1 MRRASSST
9 KYLLA
14 AVLCALAGAV
24 PAQAATE
31 RPIVYVIVIDGLD
44 GDVVDAGQMPFIAS
58 MLAGQDARATYYQES
73 RSVMITET
81 NPNHTAAMSGSYAGS
96 SGIPSN
102 AFALYH
108 PTENEDSCK
117 ATGPVDE
124 SKMPVEVSGE
134 NANCLEAEFVFEAI
148 KRQGNPDNLLTAAIF
163 GKPKLGRMFAGKNF
177 SEERRDVD
185 HIWAPC
191 SSGEDDD
198 DYCGDVPTNPVS
210 GYAMDDASVM
220 DEVIRTVR
228 EGIDAGEGKA
238 RRPDFTF
245 VNLHQTDSAGHAFGR
260 LTAGPYETTAGM
272 ADDEIERLVSELRMR
287 DEWKRSVLVLM
298 SDHSMDTTLTKTRMT
313 QVFGDAGIPD
323 DAYLAIGKSAVDLI
337 YLADRTSPA
346 RFELLKNMRAAAL
359 ATGNVTEA
367 LYREPNPQ
375 DGGAANTVE
384 GAHPAWRLSGSERV
398 PDLLLTHASGGSF
411 SDPSESSQP
420 LPGHHGAPTTR
431 DNFFA
436 VVGGGPFVR
445 QQSLSGSQA
454 PDFDDTMRNRRQA
467 ENVDPASTVMGLF
480 GLDAPADDAGR
491 FLSEAFTLSALP
503 GRGQPA
509 KPGLR
514 VRRAGGGKGAGCR
527 LRRYRVRLA
536 PKGGTF
542 NVRIVSGKRRRVL
555 GEQTKRTRLSFRIQE
570 GRRWKVVAKRRAASG
585 SFSKPAVRRIDL
597 RRAC

>member
-1 MRRASSST
+1 MT

-14 AVLCALAGAV
+14 AALCALIAAA
-24 PAQAATE
+24 PASAATQ
-31 RPIVYVIVIDGLD
+31 RPIVYVIVLDGLD
-44 GDVVDAGQMPFIAS
+44 GDAVDAGEAPFIAS
-58 MLAGQDARATYYQES
+58 LLAGEDARATYYQES

-102 AFALYH
+102 AFALYQ

-134 NANCLEAEFVFEAI
+134 NANCPLVEFVFEAI
-148 KRQGNPDNLLTAAIF
+148 KRQGNPDGLLTAGVF
-163 GKPKLGRMFAGKNF
+163 GKPKLGRIFAGSNVSKN
-177 SEERRDVD
+177 RRDID

-191 SSGEDDD
+191 ASGADDD

-210 GYAMDDASVM
+210 GYALDDATVM
-220 DEVIRTVR
+220 DEVIRTIR
-228 EGIDAGEGKA
+228 EGIGPGDRK

-245 VNLHQTDSAGHAFGR
+245 VNLHQVDSAGHAFGR
-260 LTAGPYETTAGM
+260 ITAGAYETTIGM
-272 ADDEIERLVSELRMR
+272 ADDEIERLVGELRAR
-287 DEWKRSVLVLM
+287 DEWKRTVLVLM

-313 QVFGDAGIPD
+313 EVFGDAGIAD
-323 DAYLAIGKSAVDLI
+323 DAYLAIGKSAADLI
-337 YLADRTSPA
+337 YLANRTSTD
-346 RFELLKNMRAAAL
+346 RFDLLKRMREAAL

-375 DGGAANTVE
+375 DGGTAHTIAA
-384 GAHPAWRLSGSERV
+384 AHPAWHLDGSPRL
-398 PDLLLTHASGGSF
+398 PDLLLTHAAGGSF

-436 VVGGGPFVR
+436 VAGGGPFVR
-445 QQSLSGSQA
+445 QQSLRGFQA
-454 PDFDDTMRNRRQA
+454 PDFDDTMRNPRQA
-467 ENVDPASTVMGLF
+467 ENVDPAATVMGLF
-480 GLDAPADDAGR
+480 GLDAPADNRGR
-491 FLSEAFTLSALP
+491 FLSEAFSLRDLP
-503 GRGQPA
+503 GRGQPP

-514 VRRAGGGKGAGCR
+514 VRRAGGGKGRGCSV
-527 LRRYRVRLA
+527 RRYRLRLS

-542 NVRIVSGKRRRVL
+542 NVRVVSGKRRRVL
-555 GEQTKRTRLSFRIQE
+555 GEQTKRTRLRFRIQE

-585 SFSKPAVRRIDL
+585 SFSKPATKRIDL